1 MGGPGRGLDRCA
13 REPACAHAPT
23 AVRGWPAGQTHVEH
37 PRAWW
42 RCSLRSLPGPPQPGA
57 GAGEAAAAAVSAKAV
72 AAESTPGLGGGG
84 GFSPAEPRLRVRRAL
99 GAHEGSATRLG
110 LELRNG
116 PPDFPQE
123 WTTGRRAL
131 G

>member
-1 MGGPGRGLDRCA
+1 M
-13 REPACAHAPT
+13 
-23 AVRGWPAGQTHVEH
+23 AV
-37 PRAWW
+37 
-42 RCSLRSLPGPPQPGA
+42 
-57 GAGEAAAAAVSAKAV
+57 AAAVSARAV
-72 AAESTPGLGGGG
+72 AAEGTPGLGGGG

-99 GAHEGSATRLG
+99 GTHESSVIRPG

-116 PPDFPQE
+116 PPDFPQG